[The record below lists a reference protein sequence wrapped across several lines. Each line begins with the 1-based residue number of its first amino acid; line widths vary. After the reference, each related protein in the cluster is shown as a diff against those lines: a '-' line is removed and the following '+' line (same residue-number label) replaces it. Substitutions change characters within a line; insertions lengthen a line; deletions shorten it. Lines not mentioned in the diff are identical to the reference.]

1 MMVDGR
7 TDGKGKNRRANVA
20 GGTPLAR
27 DCGKIIPAVLVR
39 RPKSNV
45 ACWPRLCEN
54 AKTLNEGRTSRSF
67 KTTLGVHTASLFNF
81 EVELENIILGAF

>member
-1 MMVDGR
+1 MSCGGAIGR
-7 TDGKGKNRRANVA
+7 EG
-20 GGTPLAR
+20 
-27 DCGKIIPAVLVR
+27 
-39 RPKSNV
+39 
-45 ACWPRLCEN
+45 PRLCEN